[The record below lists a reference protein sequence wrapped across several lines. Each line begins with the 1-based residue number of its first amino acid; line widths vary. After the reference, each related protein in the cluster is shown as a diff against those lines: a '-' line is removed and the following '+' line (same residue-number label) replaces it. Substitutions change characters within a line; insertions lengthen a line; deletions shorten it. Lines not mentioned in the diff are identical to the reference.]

1 MTQLATDNFTRTNQ
15 SGFGTASDG
24 NVWSEGGI
32 ANQQSISSNAGLY
45 SAHGGR
51 GYSYIGTGTATAVN
65 NLAKV
70 NSANGGD
77 YVGPIIRW
85 DTTNINGYWGV
96 LDNAGNVFIQKFT
109 NGTPSTIGTAA
120 VSGWVQGDKWNLR
133 LIGSGTTI
141 SVTAWKDG
149 LGEPGSPQ
157 VSVTDSAY
165 SSGRYGAACNLS
177 STSASIYAITVTDN
191 QSSVQVV
198 TDIASRLRLMS
209 ANQLKDVASRFRLKS
224 ANQLKD
230 VASRFRLM
238 SASQLKDIASRL
250 RLMSANQLKDVASR
264 FRQRS
269 ADQLK
274 DITSRLRLALFKDI
288 ASRLR
293 LMSANQLKDI
303 ASRFRLISASQLK
316 DIASRLRLM
325 SASQL
330 KDIAS
335 RLRLISA
342 NQLKD
347 IASRFRLMSAN
358 QLKDIASRLRL
369 ALFKDIASRL
379 RLMSADQLRNIASRF
394 RLAILKDISTRF
406 MLSGT
411 EQWVVL
417 REPNNPTTDIVIL
430 NVLRNVMHFTL
441 EGYPSTYLASIDP
454 GDATANPPLA
464 PHTGLSLTYVQNKYK
479 MALGMT
485 AALPYAI
492 HLSSGKQGYSKQ
504 GAGLRTYIGSLV
516 CIIEYCARWDENPA
530 SIDAIRRT
538 IAADL
543 ERIRANIES
552 NDSLQY
558 NNAAFAVSVPSM
570 TLSPYE
576 GSLNATFPGLILVE
590 RTLTVSV
597 EILPYD
603 CVE

>member
-238 SASQLKDIASRL
+238 SAS
-250 RLMSANQLKDVASR
+250 
-264 FRQRS
+264 
-269 ADQLK
+269 
-274 DITSRLRLALFKDI
+274 
-288 ASRLR
+288 
-293 LMSANQLKDI
+293 
-303 ASRFRLISASQLK
+303 
-316 DIASRLRLM
+316 
-325 SASQL
+325 
-330 KDIAS
+330 
-335 RLRLISA
+335 
-342 NQLKD
+342 QLKD